1 MSFSETTDSS
11 NEQSIKFETQ
21 IPLLYLSD
29 SNIDDMISLLMLLN
43 NDSIKLIGISITPSD
58 CEEEIGIEA
67 TSKILYLTGKKIPFC
82 MGKEKGIHNFSQ
94 SQKDDARNGI
104 FLPDFLSI
112 EEEKIKEIKKNLL
125 SNKEPIDF
133 IYEKIKEN
141 DKVNIL
147 ITGPPIQLTETI
159 KKYKNIK
166 EKIGKICWMGGV
178 IDIEGNTLNKRSEF
192 NCAWNPYS
200 SSELFNSKMEI
211 YLFPLNATNQVLVN
225 REFLEQLSKQK
236 NYQISYLTSQLL
248 ATVFFMDYTGGND
261 NYYCWDMLATS
272 FFGCKDLCS
281 FKEMEL
287 DVIKEGD
294 EDGKIIKVKN
304 SGNWIFVADKVNVG
318 NFRNFFF
325 NSLKFNFW
333 DYNNV
338 KG

>member
-104 FLPDFLSI
+104 LLPDFLSI
-112 EEEKIKEIKKNLL
+112 EEEKLKEIKQFL
-125 SNKEPIDF
+125 SNKNPVDF
-133 IYEKIKEN
+133 IYEKIMEN
-141 DKVNIL
+141 EKINIL
-147 ITGPPIQLTETI
+147 ITGPPIQLTETL
-159 KKYKNIK
+159 KKYNNIK

-200 SSELFNSKMEI
+200 SSELFNSKLDI

-225 REFLEQLSKQK
+225 REFLEKLSKQK
-236 NYQISYLTSQLL
+236 NYQISNLTSQLL
-248 ATVFFMDYTGGND
+248 ATIFFFVNSGGND

-281 FKEMEL
+281 FIEM
-287 DVIKEGD
+287 
-294 EDGKIIKVKN
+294 
-304 SGNWIFVADKVNVG
+304 
-318 NFRNFFF
+318 
-325 NSLKFNFW
+325 
-333 DYNNV
+333 
-338 KG
+338 

>member
-104 FLPDFLSI
+104 LLPDFLSI
-112 EEEKIKEIKKNLL
+112 EEEKLKEIKQFL
-125 SNKEPIDF
+125 SNKNPVDF
-133 IYEKIKEN
+133 IYEKIMEN
-141 DKVNIL
+141 EKINIL
-147 ITGPPIQLTETI
+147 ITGPPIQLTETL
-159 KKYKNIK
+159 KKYNNIK

-178 IDIEGNTLNKRSEF
+178 IDI

-200 SSELFNSKMEI
+200 SSELFNSKLDI

-225 REFLEQLSKQK
+225 REFLEKLSKQK
-236 NYQISYLTSQLL
+236 NYQISNLTSQLL
-248 ATVFFMDYTGGND
+248 ATIFFMDNSGGND

-287 DVIKEGD
+287 DVIKEGN
-294 EDGKIIKVKN
+294 EDGKIVKVKN
-304 SGNWIFVADKVNVG
+304 SGNWIFVADIVNVN

-325 NSLKFNFW
+325 NSLKFNYW
-333 DYNNV
+333 DYDNG
-338 KG
+338 KS

>member
-104 FLPDFLSI
+104 LLPDFLSI
-112 EEEKIKEIKKNLL
+112 EEEKLKEIKQFL
-125 SNKEPIDF
+125 SNKNPVDF
-133 IYEKIKEN
+133 IYEKIMEN
-141 DKVNIL
+141 EKINIL
-147 ITGPPIQLTETI
+147 ITGPPIQLTETL
-159 KKYKNIK
+159 KKYNNIK

-200 SSELFNSKMEI
+200 SSELFNSKLDI

-225 REFLEQLSKQK
+225 REFLEKLSKQK
-236 NYQISYLTSQLL
+236 NYQISNLTSQLL
-248 ATVFFMDYTGGND
+248 ATIFFYG
-261 NYYCWDMLATS
+261 
-272 FFGCKDLCS
+272 
-281 FKEMEL
+281 
-287 DVIKEGD
+287 
-294 EDGKIIKVKN
+294 
-304 SGNWIFVADKVNVG
+304 
-318 NFRNFFF
+318 
-325 NSLKFNFW
+325 
-333 DYNNV
+333 
-338 KG
+338 

>member
-21 IPLLYLSD
+21 IPLLYLSE

-43 NDSIKLIGISITPSD
+43 NDSMKLMGISITPSD

-104 FLPDFLSI
+104 LLPDFLSI
-112 EEEKIKEIKKNLL
+112 EEEKLKEIKQFL
-125 SNKEPIDF
+125 SNKNPVDF
-133 IYEKIKEN
+133 IYEKIMEN
-141 DKVNIL
+141 EKINIL
-147 ITGPPIQLTETI
+147 ITGPPIQLTETL
-159 KKYKNIK
+159 KKYNNIK

-200 SSELFNSKMEI
+200 SSELFNSKLDI

-225 REFLEQLSKQK
+225 REFLEKLSKQK
-236 NYQISYLTSQLL
+236 NYQISNLTSQLL
-248 ATVFFMDYTGGND
+248 ATIFFMDNSGGND

-287 DVIKEGD
+287 DVIKEGN
-294 EDGKIIKVKN
+294 EDGKIVKVKN
-304 SGNWIFVADKVNVG
+304 SGNWIFVADIVNVN

-325 NSLKFNFW
+325 NSLKFNYW
-333 DYNNV
+333 DYDNG
-338 KG
+338 KR